1 MPLEDAFQ
9 KMAKKLL
16 LRVNLPALE
25 HSVFDE
31 IKALLMEFEGEC
43 PVLLE
48 LETKDALKVLL
59 QSVDI
64 QGVKCAQEMIERLED
79 LLGDNAVIIQY

>member
-1 MPLEDAFQ
+1 MRD
-9 KMAKKLL
+9 LL
-16 LRVNLPALE
+16 LGREPKDFDIATRA
-25 HSVFDE
+25 HPDE

-64 QGVKCAQEMIERLED
+64 QGVNCAREMIERLED